1 MSIYVTDSSEANWI
15 LWVDQNGQRPGLD
28 QLFAGR
34 VKLQDDPIATAYG
47 VFQEALEQL
56 EAALRGFTTPPLF

>member
-1 MSIYVTDSSEANWI
+1 MQPGTRMGRMSIYVTDSSEANWI

-34 VKLQDDPIATAYG
+34 VKLQDDPIATAT
-47 VFQEALEQL
+47 ASSKRPSSN
-56 EAALRGFTTPPLF
+56 LRRR